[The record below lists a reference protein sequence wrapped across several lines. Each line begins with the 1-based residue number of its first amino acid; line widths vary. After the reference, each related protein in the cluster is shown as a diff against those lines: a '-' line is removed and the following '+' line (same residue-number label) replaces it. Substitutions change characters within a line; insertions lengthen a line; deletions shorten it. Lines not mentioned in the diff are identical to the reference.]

1 MAGFCTLNFLAQYC
15 YFSRWM
21 IRQKKIQENDIFTED
36 KRAGQDFD
44 DKAYIIYVNSGIQE
58 DAELGR
64 LMHDFHCKNASDMYS
79 EILADRVR
87 ELKETQDGIERMCRE
102 MEELYNEGVSYGI
115 AQGELKNK
123 KVNAVSFSNLGISV
137 EQIAQGMNVSVD
149 QVKQW
154 IAEGLEKGRAK

>member
-1 MAGFCTLNFLAQYC
+1 
-15 YFSRWM
+15 M

-58 DAELGR
+58 DTELGR

>member
-1 MAGFCTLNFLAQYC
+1 
-15 YFSRWM
+15 
-21 IRQKKIQENDIFTED
+21 
-36 KRAGQDFD
+36 
-44 DKAYIIYVNSGIQE
+44 
-58 DAELGR
+58 
-64 LMHDFHCKNASDMYS
+64 
-79 EILADRVR
+79 
-87 ELKETQDGIERMCRE
+87 